1 MSLAVSGKRA
11 PQAAR
16 SGVLGLAAAL
26 LGIFFAIGTF
36 VGPAQAHAELLGASP
51 EDGSVLDAP
60 PEVVELLFNEP
71 VQLVEGAARLFPGDG
86 TPVVLDARTVDTT
99 VTVSLPAGL
108 DDGAYTLAYRVVSAD
123 GHPVGGAI
131 TFQVGEGAFAAPD
144 ATPAPADAV
153 VTEAAVSLLTFA
165 QYLGLLVFAG
175 LLFFDGAVLR
185 TGRRPAPRT
194 RRILRIALA
203 VAVTASALLLP
214 TSGARVHGSELVAY
228 DPEHGDLV
236 VLPLAVWLPGVS
248 WQLAASALLVAVLG
262 VTALAVASRSATWR
276 ARAAVACCTAGALA
290 TPLLVG
296 HTQTVRPVAAMLAAD
311 LVHLVAGAFWVGGVI
326 GLLSYLRAARPVASG
341 DRPRVAVEDAAA
353 VVATFSRY
361 ALVSVLLLA
370 ASGILMG
377 VLIVGSWQALL
388 VSTYGRLLLA
398 KLGLVAVVVALA
410 ACNRLRFL
418 PRISRIPGAAEQWL
432 SLRRTLRWEAAVLVA
447 VLAVTGFLTNTS
459 PGSESGSGSGSGS
472 ESGSESGSGAAAPAS
487 APLVA
492 QSQGLTVDGSL
503 APATPGT
510 NELAFKLR
518 FDGEPVTTEDVV
530 VEARLPEQELG
541 PLTATAQF
549 DPETGDYAAS
559 LPLPLAG
566 EWQIR
571 VLARIDTYTQPI
583 AVTVVTIP

>member
-1 MSLAVSGKRA
+1 MSLAVSGTRA
-11 PQAAR
+11 PRVAR
-16 SGVLGLAAAL
+16 LGVLGLATAV
-26 LGIFFAIGTF
+26 LGILLALGTS
-36 VGPAQAHAELLGASP
+36 VGPAHAHAELLGASP
-51 EDGSVLDAP
+51 EDGSVLGAA
-60 PEVVELLFNEP
+60 PEVVELRFNEP

-108 DDGAYTLAYRVVSAD
+108 GDGAYTLAYRVVSAD

-131 TFQVGEGAFAAPD
+131 TFRVGEGAFADAPV
-144 ATPAPADAV
+144 TSAPADPVA
-153 VTEAAVSLLTFA
+153 TETAVSLLTFA

-175 LLFFDGAVLR
+175 LLFFDRAVLR

-194 RRILRIALA
+194 RHLLRIALA
-203 VAVTASALLLP
+203 VAVAASALLLP
-214 TSGARVHGSELVAY
+214 ASGARVGGSELVAY
-228 DPEHGDLV
+228 DPERGDLV
-236 VLPLAVWLPGVS
+236 VLPLSAWLPGIS
-248 WQLAASALLVAVLG
+248 WQLVASALLITALG
-262 VTALAVASRSATWR
+262 VTALAVAARSAGR
-276 ARAAVACCTAGALA
+276 LARAAVACCAAGALA
-290 TPLLVG
+290 TPLLIG
-296 HTQTVRPVAAMLAAD
+296 HTQTVRPVAAMLVAD
-311 LVHLVAGAFWVGGVI
+311 LGHLVAGAFWVGGVI
-326 GLLSYLRAARPVASG
+326 GLLSYLRTARPATRG
-341 DRPRVAVEDAAA
+341 ELPRIPAADAAA
-353 VVATFSRY
+353 VVARFSRY
-361 ALVSVLLLA
+361 ALLSVLLLA

-410 ACNRLRFL
+410 ARNRLRLL
-418 PRISRIPGAAEQWL
+418 PRIGRIPGAAEQWV
-432 SLRRTLRWEAAVLVA
+432 SLRRTLRWEALVLVA

-459 PGSESGSGSGSGS
+459 PGSGSGSGSGP
-472 ESGSESGSGAAAPAS
+472 GSGSGAAAPAS

-503 APATPGT
+503 TPAAPGT
-510 NELAFKLR
+510 NELAFQLR

-541 PLTATAQF
+541 PLTATARF
-549 DPETGDYAAS
+549 DPETGGYAAS

-583 AVTVVTIP
+583 AVIAVTIP